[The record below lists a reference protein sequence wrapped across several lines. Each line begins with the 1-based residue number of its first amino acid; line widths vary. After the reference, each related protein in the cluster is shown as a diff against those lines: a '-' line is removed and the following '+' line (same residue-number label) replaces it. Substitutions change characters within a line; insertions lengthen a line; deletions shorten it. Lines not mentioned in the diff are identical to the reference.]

1 MNESN
6 KESLIKFAKVLAL
19 FIVGLIGIIVSA
31 NAMNDGGFYLVCGI
45 LNLGIAAWADYSL
58 YKLFFKKGKEPK
70 E

>member
-31 NAMNDGGFYLVCGI
+31 NSMNTGGFYFVLGI
-45 LNLGIAAWADYSL
+45 LNLGIVGWADYSL
-58 YKLFFKKGKEPK
+58 YKLLFKNE
-70 E
+70 